1 MKRYVLVAL
10 VLFAAMGA
18 IYYMVTRWEKKE
30 TPDVTEQTEER
41 DVLGLSASGSA
52 ATETD
57 AADASTGEEEAEAA
71 LAATIGLPLRENFTR
86 GAGMS
91 DADADRAVTL
101 YREIFDEV
109 AVPSITPFPGVE
121 EVLATLSE
129 RGIPMAVATSRGQRS
144 LDMLMHHL
152 GFDRFIPLERCF
164 GVETAARPKPAP
176 DIVYIILGKLG
187 AKPEETLVVGDTT
200 FDIEMGRAAGCFT
213 CGVSYVNQP
222 AGQLAGAS
230 PDYLLDDLRKL
241 I

>member
-1 MKRYVLVAL
+1 MAAIIFDFDGTLADTRRGILDTAQEVLRR
-10 VLFAAMGA
+10 MG
-18 IYYMVTRWEKKE
+18 RE
-30 TPDVTEQTEER
+30 P
-41 DVLGLSASGSA
+41 
-52 ATETD
+52 
-57 AADASTGEEEAEAA
+57 ADEVV

-86 GAGMS
+86 GAGLS
-91 DADADRAVTL
+91 ETDADRAVAI
-101 YREIFDEV
+101 YREIFDQV
-109 AVPSITPFPGVE
+109 AVPSITAFPGVE
-121 EVLATLSE
+121 DVLATLSE
-129 RGIPMAVATSRGQRS
+129 RGVPIAVATSRGQRS

-176 DIVYIILGKLG
+176 DIIYIILGKLG

-213 CGVSYVNQP
+213 CGVSYGNQS

-241 I
+241 L